1 MSLTYKATEPSEVLM
16 STATGP
22 VSLIRKPPM
31 SIPISIWVPLLGL
44 AWVFVNILLVD
55 LGFRIGYQ
63 ATCGLI
69 AGGINGSI
77 LASIVL
83 ATLGEKLQA
92 GTTGLL
98 GGYGFHD
105 AIGKFKLTQQY
116 IGWLHGQLDHALGK
130 LLRQDEGFHAAVQ
143 YELLW
148 MASTAALVI
157 MATLIVQLVRID
169 GMKNGDGR

>member
-1 MSLTYKATEPSEVLM
+1 M

-98 GGYGFHD
+98 GGYGLHD
-105 AIGKFKLTQQY
+105 AASKFKLTQQY
-116 IGWLHGQLDHALGK
+116 IGWLHEQLDRGLGT
-130 LLRQDEGFHAAVQ
+130 LLKTDEGYHVAVQ

-157 MATLIVQLVRID
+157 MATLIVQLVRME
-169 GMKNGDGR
+169 GMKNVDGQ

>member
-1 MSLTYKATEPSEVLM
+1 ML
-16 STATGP
+16 TATGP

-98 GGYGFHD
+98 GGEGHYHTHRQ
-105 AIGKFKLTQQY
+105 IQTTPPN
-116 IGWLHGQLDHALGK
+116 IHWLAPQS
-130 LLRQDEGFHAAVQ
+130 R
-143 YELLW
+143 
-148 MASTAALVI
+148 
-157 MATLIVQLVRID
+157 
-169 GMKNGDGR
+169 

>member
-1 MSLTYKATEPSEVLM
+1 MGVRPSSGETLPSGPSLVHKATEPPEVLM

-69 AGGINGSI
+69 AGGINRSI
-77 LASIVL
+77 LVSTLLV
-83 ATLGEKLQA
+83 TLGEKIWT
-92 GTTGLL
+92 GTSALL
-98 GGYGFHD
+98 
-105 AIGKFKLTQQY
+105 A
-116 IGWLHGQLDHALGK
+116 
-130 LLRQDEGFHAAVQ
+130 
-143 YELLW
+143 
-148 MASTAALVI
+148 
-157 MATLIVQLVRID
+157 
-169 GMKNGDGR
+169 

>member
-1 MSLTYKATEPSEVLM
+1 M

-98 GGYGFHD
+98 GGYGLHG
-105 AIGKFKLTQQY
+105 AASKFKLTQQY
-116 IGWLHGQLDHALGK
+116 IGWLHEQLDRGLGT
-130 LLRQDEGFHAAVQ
+130 LLKTDEGYHVAVQ

-157 MATLIVQLVRID
+157 MATLIVQLVRME
-169 GMKNGDGR
+169 GMKNVDGQ

>member
-1 MSLTYKATEPSEVLM
+1 M

-22 VSLIRKPPM
+22 VSLIRKPLM
-31 SIPISIWVPLLGL
+31 SIPISVWVPLVGL

-55 LGFRIGYQ
+55 LGFRIGNQ

-105 AIGKFKLTQQY
+105 ALGKFKLTQQF
-116 IGWLHGQLDHALGK
+116 IGWLHEQLDRGLGT
-130 LLRQDEGFHAAVQ
+130 LLKTDEGFHVAVQ

-148 MASTAALVI
+148 MTSTAAVVI
-157 MATLIVQLVRID
+157 MVVQLVRME
-169 GMKNGDGR
+169 GMKNVDGQ